1 MYLCLLSRCCDA
13 YVIWYVSFSVTV
25 CYSPQISVLEL
36 RLRCLSVAQSIGH
49 VRSDGV
55 EFTTVVWP
63 GDTVSGPPD
72 RGRRTL
78 RVVTAVA
85 EPFVMEQRAINNS
98 CTTSVTC
105 LRVNTK
111 DKEMLDDIFKDFN
124 NGVRNDSHHPYNVR
138 YVANQEVFRQKQ
150 SIL

>member
-1 MYLCLLSRCCDA
+1 M
-13 YVIWYVSFSVTV
+13 WTQ
-25 CYSPQISVLEL
+25 P
-36 RLRCLSVAQSIGH
+36 IGD

-55 EFTTVVWP
+55 RFTTVLWP

-85 EPFVMEQRAINNS
+85 EPFVMEQSAISES

-105 LRVNTK
+105 LRVHTK
-111 DKEMLDDIFKDFN
+111 DKEMLDDIFKDFEN
-124 NGVRNDSHHPYNVR
+124 NTHNVSHPYNVR
-138 YVANQEVFRQKQ
+138 FVVSLYTPHNDNR
-150 SIL
+150 